1 MNFDH
6 QQKLASVHGIEKN
19 QPYVTISLNFNN
31 PSICMKGSRFQTR
44 SNPWTPRIVR
54 LASPSAAR
62 LSPRLKA
69 VPWHLKCWQH
79 RWPNA
84 VESYV
89 DSGLVV
95 GIQKLE
101 GSKILEL
108 KNSIYIKIIESKT
121 FF

>member
-1 MNFDH
+1 MNFD
-6 QQKLASVHGIEKN
+6 QQKIGIRAWNRKKN
-19 QPYVTISLNFNN
+19 PYVTISVNFNN

-44 SNPWTPRIVR
+44 SNPWTPRLVR
-54 LASPSAAR
+54 LVSPSAAG

-101 GSKILEL
+101 GSKIW
-108 KNSIYIKIIESKT
+108 S
-121 FF
+121 